1 MLANL
6 KIGGKVMAEEAQ
18 IRIEVERLINLITA
32 LGWSKVEE
40 RIDGDVITV
49 VVKKKI
55 GPIVGV

>member
-1 MLANL
+1 VLANL